1 MTQAPIVVAGI
12 PIPSDSPAFLAVLAV
27 HVLAGLACVLT
38 GLAAML
44 APKGPGRHA
53 RCGTLYY
60 RGLVIVWV
68 TMAGLAAVRW
78 PEDYHLFVLGTL
90 ALVAA
95 VAARRAVRRQNVRWH
110 LIGMGSSYILL
121 LTAFY
126 VDNGAHLP
134 LWRELP
140 SLAYWLVPAAVG
152 LPLIAV
158 TLRRHPLA
166 RVERR
171 RAHPGAAA

>member
-1 MTQAPIVVAGI
+1 M
-12 PIPSDSPAFLAVLAV
+12 
-27 HVLAGLACVLT
+27 
-38 GLAAML
+38 
-44 APKGPGRHA
+44 
-53 RCGTLYY
+53 
-60 RGLVIVWV
+60 IVWV

-78 PEDYHLFVLGTL
+78 AEDYHLFVLGTL
-90 ALVAA
+90 ALAAA
-95 VAARRAVRRQNVRWH
+95 VAARRAVRRQHVRWH

-140 SLAYWLVPAAVG
+140 ALAYWLVPAAVG

-166 RVERR
+166 RAERR